1 MDLKLIVQAAKCQ
14 LLKVQQRK
22 MHFWWII
29 GKYVPSWRVFK
40 YINTTFSLTFIEILM
55 EVT

>member
-29 GKYVPSWRVFK
+29 GSMFLVGGYLYKYHFLAHFYRDT
-40 YINTTFSLTFIEILM
+40 Y
-55 EVT
+55 EVDT